1 MKATVQFYTGITAR
15 NPRGTW
21 AVRKTFKDNR
31 HLDNFIDYIQRTKGW
46 NLDEVWVDEEKEGE

>member
-21 AVRKTFKDNR
+21 AVRKEFKDDR
-31 HLDNFIDYIQRTKGW
+31 HLDNFINYIQRTKGW
-46 NLDEVWVDEEKEGE
+46 NLDEVWVDEEGG